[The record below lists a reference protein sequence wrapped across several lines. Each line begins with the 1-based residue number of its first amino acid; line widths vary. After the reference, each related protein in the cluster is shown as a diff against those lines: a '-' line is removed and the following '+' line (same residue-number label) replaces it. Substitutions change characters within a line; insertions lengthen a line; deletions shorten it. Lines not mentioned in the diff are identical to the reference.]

1 MVGLGKK
8 QEVGIL
14 MSEFVV
20 RGKDKRIFVVIV
32 KNIMNRFQKEMW
44 NHFNNIHWCSATD
57 R

>member
-14 MSEFVV
+14 ISEFVV
-20 RGKDKRIFVVIV
+20 RGKGKRIFVVIV
-32 KNIMNRFQKEMW
+32 KNMMNRFRKEMW